1 MNPRGGNKATL
12 LQQMKEQV
20 NTASKEIDKVVKKSS
35 STPAKDL
42 KPIVTLDDEGEG
54 MFRMVLNYLDDTG
67 LLESVDVVTI
77 TMLAK
82 NLSMFVMLAREIQ
95 TIDDIV
101 QVYENGSSNVSG
113 KMTALSKVQGEVAK
127 LSAKLGLSP
136 MDRARM
142 MGAAV
147 NAANAN
153 SKSAEGDEIDKLM

>member
-1 MNPRGGNKATL
+1 MAKNKHTL
-12 LQQMKEQV
+12 LQQMKQQV
-20 NTASKEIDKVVKKSS
+20 SEAKKDVAKVVKADPK
-35 STPAKDL
+35 PVDL
-42 KPIVTLDDEGEG
+42 KPIVSLDNDGEQ
-54 MFRMVLNYLDDTG
+54 MFDMVLSYLNDTG

-82 NLSMFVMLAREIQ
+82 NLSMFIMLSREIQ
-95 TIDDIV
+95 TLDDIV
-101 QVYENGSSNVSG
+101 QYYENGSSNVSG
-113 KMTALSKVQGEVAK
+113 KMTALSKVQGEVQK

-153 SKSAEGDEIDKLM
+153 TKSAEGDEIDQIMS

>member
-1 MNPRGGNKATL
+1 MANKSTL
-12 LQQMKEQV
+12 LQSMRAATSEAKVEV
-20 NTASKEIDKVVKKSS
+20 EKVVN
-35 STPAKDL
+35 KDLSKNNSL
-42 KPIVTLDDEGEG
+42 KPIVSLDQEGEK
-54 MFRMVLNYLDDTG
+54 MFSMVLDYLHDTG

-82 NLSMFVMLAREIQ
+82 NLSMFVMLSREIQ

-113 KMTALSKVQGEVAK
+113 KMTALSKVQGEVGK

-142 MGAAV
+142 LGAAV
-147 NAANAN
+147 NAASAN
-153 SKSAEGDEIDKLM
+153 QKQADGDAIDDLVG

>member
-1 MNPRGGNKATL
+1 MANKSTL
-12 LQQMKEQV
+12 LQQMRQATSEAKTEV
-20 NTASKEIDKVVKKSS
+20 EKVVHRDLTKNSE
-35 STPAKDL
+35 L
-42 KPIVTLDDEGEG
+42 KPIVSLDEEGEK
-54 MFRMVLNYLDDTG
+54 MFTMVLDYLHDTG

-82 NLSMFVMLAREIQ
+82 NLSMFVMLSREIQ

-142 MGAAV
+142 LGAAV

-153 SKSAEGDEIDKLM
+153 TKQADGDAIDGLVG

>member
-1 MNPRGGNKATL
+1 MANKSTL
-12 LQQMKEQV
+12 LQSMRAATSEAKEEVQ
-20 NTASKEIDKVVKKSS
+20 KVVNNDLTKNS
-35 STPAKDL
+35 PL
-42 KPIVTLDDEGEG
+42 KPIVSLDQEGEK
-54 MFRMVLNYLDDTG
+54 MFTMVLDYLHDTG

-82 NLSMFVMLAREIQ
+82 NLSMFVMLSREIQ

-142 MGAAV
+142 LGAAV

-153 SKSAEGDEIDKLM
+153 TKQADGDAIDGLVG

>member
-1 MNPRGGNKATL
+1 MANKATL
-12 LQQMKEQV
+12 LQQMKAVTSDAKTEV
-20 NTASKEIDKVVKKSS
+20 AKVVKK
-35 STPAKDL
+35 DL
-42 KPIVTLDDEGEG
+42 VRGPELRPIVSLDEEGEK
-54 MFRMVLNYLDDTG
+54 MFSMVLDYLHETG

-82 NLSMFVMLAREIQ
+82 NLSMFVMLSREIQ

-101 QVYENGSSNVSG
+101 QVYDNGSSNVSG
-113 KMTALSKVQGEVAK
+113 KMTALSKVQGEVSK

-142 MGAAV
+142 LGASV

-153 SKSAEGDEIDKLM
+153 GKQSDGDTIDNLVG

>member
-1 MNPRGGNKATL
+1 MANKSTL
-12 LQQMKEQV
+12 LQSMRAATSEAKEEVQ
-20 NTASKEIDKVVKKSS
+20 KVVNNDLTKNS
-35 STPAKDL
+35 PL
-42 KPIVTLDDEGEG
+42 KPIVSLDQEGEK
-54 MFRMVLNYLDDTG
+54 MFTMVLDYLTDTG

-82 NLSMFVMLAREIQ
+82 NLSMFVMLSREIQ

-142 MGAAV
+142 LGAAV
-147 NAANAN
+147 NAASAN
-153 SKSAEGDEIDKLM
+153 QKQADGDAIDGLVG

>member
-1 MNPRGGNKATL
+1 MANKSTL
-12 LQQMKEQV
+12 LQSMRAATSEAKEEVQ
-20 NTASKEIDKVVKKSS
+20 KVVNNDLTKNS
-35 STPAKDL
+35 PL
-42 KPIVTLDDEGEG
+42 KPIVSLDQEGEK
-54 MFRMVLNYLDDTG
+54 MFTMVLDYLTDTG

-82 NLSMFVMLAREIQ
+82 NLSMFVMLSRDIQ

-142 MGAAV
+142 LGAAV
-147 NAANAN
+147 NAAAAN
-153 SKSAEGDEIDKLM
+153 TKQADGDAIDGLVG

>member
-1 MNPRGGNKATL
+1 MANKSTL
-12 LQQMKEQV
+12 LQSMRAATSEAKQEVQ
-20 NTASKEIDKVVKKSS
+20 KVVNNDLTKNS
-35 STPAKDL
+35 PL
-42 KPIVTLDDEGEG
+42 KPIVSLDQEGEK
-54 MFRMVLNYLDDTG
+54 MFTMVLDYLTDTG

-82 NLSMFVMLAREIQ
+82 NLSMFVMLSREIQ

-142 MGAAV
+142 LGAAV

-153 SKSAEGDEIDKLM
+153 TKQADGDAIDGLVG

>member
-1 MNPRGGNKATL
+1 MRAATSEA
-12 LQQMKEQV
+12 KVEV
-20 NTASKEIDKVVKKSS
+20 EKVVN
-35 STPAKDL
+35 KDLSKNNSL
-42 KPIVTLDDEGEG
+42 KPIVSLDQEGEK
-54 MFRMVLNYLDDTG
+54 MFSMVLDYLHDTG

-82 NLSMFVMLAREIQ
+82 NLSMFVMLSREIQ

-113 KMTALSKVQGEVAK
+113 KMTALSKVQGEVGK

-142 MGAAV
+142 LGAAV
-147 NAANAN
+147 NAASAN
-153 SKSAEGDEIDKLM
+153 QKQADGDAIDDLVG

>member
-1 MNPRGGNKATL
+1 MRQATSEAKA
-12 LQQMKEQV
+12 EV
-20 NTASKEIDKVVKKSS
+20 EKVVKKDLSKNS
-35 STPAKDL
+35 PL
-42 KPIVTLDDEGEG
+42 KPIVSLDQEGEK
-54 MFRMVLNYLDDTG
+54 MFTMVLDYLHDTG

-82 NLSMFVMLAREIQ
+82 NLSMFVMLSREIQ

-113 KMTALSKVQGEVAK
+113 KMTALSKVQGEVSK

-142 MGAAV
+142 LGAAV
-147 NAANAN
+147 NAASAN
-153 SKSAEGDEIDKLM
+153 SKQADGDSIDNLVG

>member
-1 MNPRGGNKATL
+1 MANKSTL
-12 LQQMKEQV
+12 LQSMRQATSEAKSEV
-20 NTASKEIDKVVKKSS
+20 EKVVKKDLSKNL
-35 STPAKDL
+35 PL
-42 KPIVTLDDEGEG
+42 KPIVSLDQEGEK
-54 MFRMVLNYLDDTG
+54 MFTMVLDYLHDTG
-67 LLESVDVVTI
+67 LLESVDVVTV

-82 NLSMFVMLAREIQ
+82 NLSMFVMLSREIQ

-113 KMTALSKVQGEVAK
+113 KMTALSKVQGEVSK

-142 MGAAV
+142 LGAAV

-153 SKSAEGDEIDKLM
+153 SKKSDGDEIDDLVG

>member
-1 MNPRGGNKATL
+1 MRAATSEA
-12 LQQMKEQV
+12 KEEVQ
-20 NTASKEIDKVVKKSS
+20 KVVNNDLTKNS
-35 STPAKDL
+35 PL
-42 KPIVTLDDEGEG
+42 KPIVSLDQEGEK
-54 MFRMVLNYLDDTG
+54 MFTMVLDYLTDTG

-82 NLSMFVMLAREIQ
+82 NLSMFVMLSREIQ

-113 KMTALSKVQGEVAK
+113 KMTALSKVQGEVSK

-142 MGAAV
+142 LGAAV
-147 NAANAN
+147 NAAAAN
-153 SKSAEGDEIDKLM
+153 TKQADGDAIDGLVG

>member
-1 MNPRGGNKATL
+1 MANKSTL
-12 LQQMKEQV
+12 LQSMRAATSEAKEEVQ
-20 NTASKEIDKVVKKSS
+20 KVVNNDLTKNS
-35 STPAKDL
+35 PL
-42 KPIVTLDDEGEG
+42 KPIVSLDQEGEK
-54 MFRMVLNYLDDTG
+54 MFTMVLDYLTDTG

-82 NLSMFVMLAREIQ
+82 NLSMFVMLSREIQ

-142 MGAAV
+142 LGAAV

-153 SKSAEGDEIDKLM
+153 TKQADGDAIDGLVG

>member
-1 MNPRGGNKATL
+1 MGNKNTL
-12 LQQMKEQV
+12 LQSMRAATSEAKAEV
-20 NTASKEIDKVVKKSS
+20 EKVVKRDSNS
-35 STPAKDL
+35 PNTLA
-42 KPIVTLDDEGEG
+42 PIVALDGEGEK
-54 MFRMVLNYLDDTG
+54 MFSMVLNHLDDTG
-67 LLESVDVVTI
+67 LLEAVDVVTI

-82 NLSMFVMLAREIQ
+82 NLSMFVMLSREIQ

-113 KMTALSKVQGEVAK
+113 KMTALSKVQGEVFK

-142 MGAAV
+142 LGAAV

-153 SKSAEGDEIDKLM
+153 SKQADGDAIDNLIGD

>member
-1 MNPRGGNKATL
+1 MGPKGGNKATL

-20 NTASKEIDKVVKKSS
+20 SSAKNEVDKVVKKDKAVSN
-35 STPAKDL
+35 L
-42 KPIVTLDDEGEG
+42 KPIVTLDDEGQG
-54 MFRMVLNYLDDTG
+54 MFQMVLNYLDDTG

-82 NLSMFVMLAREIQ
+82 NLSMFIMLSREIQ

>member
-1 MNPRGGNKATL
+1 MRAATSEA
-12 LQQMKEQV
+12 KEEVQ
-20 NTASKEIDKVVKKSS
+20 KVVNNDLTKNS
-35 STPAKDL
+35 PL
-42 KPIVTLDDEGEG
+42 KPIVSLDQEGEK
-54 MFRMVLNYLDDTG
+54 MFTMVLDYLTDTG

-82 NLSMFVMLAREIQ
+82 NLSMFVMLSREIQ

-142 MGAAV
+142 LGAAV

-153 SKSAEGDEIDKLM
+153 TKQADGDAIDGLVG

>member
-1 MNPRGGNKATL
+1 MANKSTL
-12 LQQMKEQV
+12 LQSMRQATSEAKAEV
-20 NTASKEIDKVVKKSS
+20 EKVVKKDLSKNS
-35 STPAKDL
+35 PL
-42 KPIVTLDDEGEG
+42 KPIVSLDQEGEK
-54 MFRMVLNYLDDTG
+54 MFTMVLDYLHDTG

-82 NLSMFVMLAREIQ
+82 NLSMFVMLSREIQ

-113 KMTALSKVQGEVAK
+113 KMTALSKVQGEVSK

-142 MGAAV
+142 LGAAV
-147 NAANAN
+147 NAASAN
-153 SKSAEGDEIDKLM
+153 SKQADGDSIDNLVG

>member
-1 MNPRGGNKATL
+1 MRPKGGNKATL

-20 NTASKEIDKVVKKSS
+20 SVASKEVEKVVSKHHSV
-35 STPAKDL
+35 ADL
-42 KPIVTLDDEGEG
+42 KPIVTLDKEGQS
-54 MFRMVLNYLDDTG
+54 MFQMVLNYLDDTG

-82 NLSMFVMLAREIQ
+82 NLSMFIMLSREIQ

-101 QVYENGSSNVSG
+101 QLYENGTSNVSG
-113 KMTALSKVQGEVAK
+113 KMTALSKVQGEVSK

-153 SKSAEGDEIDKLM
+153 SKSAEGDEVDKLLS

>member
-1 MNPRGGNKATL
+1 MNKSTL
-12 LQQMKEQV
+12 LQQMRQATSEAKSEV
-20 NTASKEIDKVVKKSS
+20 EKVVKRDISKHPSS
-35 STPAKDL
+35 EL
-42 KPIVTLDDEGEG
+42 KPIVSLDDEGER
-54 MFRMVLNYLDDTG
+54 MFSMVLDYLSDTG

-82 NLSMFVMLAREIQ
+82 NLSMFVMLSREIQ

-113 KMTALSKVQGEVAK
+113 KMTALSKVQGEVGK

-142 MGAAV
+142 LGAAV

-153 SKSAEGDEIDKLM
+153 SKQADGDAIDNLVG

>member
-1 MNPRGGNKATL
+1 MRQATSEA
-12 LQQMKEQV
+12 KTEV
-20 NTASKEIDKVVKKSS
+20 EKVVKQ
-35 STPAKDL
+35 DL
-42 KPIVTLDDEGEG
+42 SKNTSLAPIVSLDEEGEK
-54 MFRMVLNYLDDTG
+54 MFTMVLDYLHDTG

-82 NLSMFVMLAREIQ
+82 NLSMFVMLSREIQ

-113 KMTALSKVQGEVAK
+113 KMTALSKVQGEVSK

-142 MGAAV
+142 LGAAV
-147 NAANAN
+147 NAANSNEKATD
-153 SKSAEGDEIDKLM
+153 GDAIDGLVD